1 MSAQSTVDR
10 DLSVGPR
17 AQTQGRTIW
26 LTGLPSAGKTT
37 IARALAARLVESG
50 RRVEV
55 LDGDEARKA
64 LTAGLGFS
72 RADRD
77 ENVRRIGYVAD
88 LLSRNGVDVVCAV
101 ISPFRSARDE
111 VRARHAESTPEEPDR
126 FVEIWVATP
135 VDVCAER
142 DVKGLYARQR
152 AGEISG
158 LTGVDD
164 PYEAPHD
171 PELELRTDELDLDT
185 CVDRIL
191 AVLAR

>member
-72 RADRD
+72 PADRD

-101 ISPFRSARDE
+101 ISPFRTARDE
-111 VRARHAESTPEEPDR
+111 VRARHAESTPEQPGR

>member
-1 MSAQSTVDR
+1 MSAQSTVEHE
-10 DLSVGPR
+10 DLEVARTGAP
-17 AQTQGRTIW
+17 GRTIW

-37 IARALAARLVESG
+37 IARALAARLAAVG

-55 LDGDEARKA
+55 LDGDESRKV
-64 LTAGLGFS
+64 LTVGLGFS

-101 ISPFRSARDE
+101 ISPFRSTRDE
-111 VRARHAESTPEEPDR
+111 VRARHLESTPAVPDR
-126 FVEIWVATP
+126 FLEIWVATP
-135 VDVCAER
+135 VEVCAER

-164 PYEAPHD
+164 PYEPPHAAA
-171 PELELRTDELDLDT
+171 LELRTDELDLDA